1 MKTVSLKQGSQQW
14 HDWRNAILADGGP
27 RIMASDLPI
36 IMGVSPYATPH
47 QLWMQ
52 MTGRIASQKSNFAMQ
67 RGHKYEPVCRA
78 RLEASTGTT
87 ITPVC
92 CEALPGEA
100 APVWAACSLDG
111 ISDSWDEIHEI
122 KVPGAKTFQEVLEG
136 KVPEQW
142 YPQIQWQLLVTGVP
156 KCRLTAF
163 DPGDGVVS
171 DKERIASVMVM
182 PDPGYQSKL
191 IVSAEAF
198 RKAVMNDTPLVGD
211 RITSLAV
218 SWLKA
223 YDAVKAAE
231 ERLKKAQDALLA
243 EAPDGPRVD
252 TPVATITRAT
262 REGTIDYA
270 KLIAELG
277 IDKDVV
283 ESYRKPPGKPT
294 ITVRRAAN
302 ADEFLD
308 SWERQL
314 QDALKT
320 DQSSSD
326 PDSDSIQ
333 NSGSGLLNW

>member
-1 MKTVSLKQGSQQW
+1 MKTVSLEQGSQQW
-14 HDWRNAILADGGP
+14 HDWRNATLADGGP
-27 RIMASDLPI
+27 RIMASHLPA
-36 IMGVSPYATPH
+36 IMGVSPHETAH
-47 QLWMQ
+47 QLWMR
-52 MTGRIASQKSNFAMQ
+52 MTGRVSPQKSSNFAMQ

-78 RLEASTGTT
+78 RLEASTGAT

-100 APVWAACSLDG
+100 APLWAACSLDG

-156 KCRLTAF
+156 RCRLTAF

-171 DKERIASVMVM
+171 DQERIASVMVF
-182 PDPGYQSKL
+182 PDSGYQAKL
-191 IVSAEAF
+191 IEAAENF
-198 RKAVMNDTPLVGD
+198 RNAVMNDTPLVGD
-211 RITSLAV
+211 RITVLAV

-231 ERLKKAQDALLA
+231 ERLKEAQEALLA

-270 KLIAELG
+270 RLIAELG
-277 IDKDVV
+277 VDKDVV

-294 ITVRRAAN
+294 ITIRRAAN

-308 SWERQL
+308 AWEQQL
-314 QDALKT
+314 QDALET
-320 DQSSSD
+320 EDQSP
-326 PDSDSIQ
+326 PDLDTIP